1 MNLEDKI
8 LKIIDKKI
16 NDDVEFRTVL
26 PTSKAIAK
34 IMASFA
40 NTSGG
45 YLIIGVKSTSVK
57 NEVVGL
63 SSDFYIT
70 NIIYKAIE
78 LLEPNENSFNHKIIN
93 ISNKRLLVLSINK
106 SIGTVFVN
114 DKKYIRESNH
124 TIEFI
129 ENIDESQ
136 WEYQKLID
144 LKNKLD
150 EYLQEGTEAKKNYFE
165 HIESILKIMND
176 LKNILYPEAP
186 LIVTTNDEGKIL
198 TRILYSTFIDN
209 FETYLSDLLFEIC
222 LAKPATLKSQETVTI
237 EDVLNCSDMQD
248 FIHYWTKQKINK
260 LQKGSVKGFIKEN
273 KQISSLDV
281 IEKEDINKIE
291 KLLQIRHLYSHK
303 NGRIDEK
310 FLEYFRDEDLNIND
324 LYELSVEDICN
335 KILYIVETTEKLDNK
350 AIEKYS
356 LF

>member
-106 SIGTVFVN
+106 SIGTV
-114 DKKYIRESNH
+114 S
-124 TIEFI
+124 
-129 ENIDESQ
+129 
-136 WEYQKLID
+136 
-144 LKNKLD
+144 
-150 EYLQEGTEAKKNYFE
+150 
-165 HIESILKIMND
+165 
-176 LKNILYPEAP
+176 
-186 LIVTTNDEGKIL
+186 
-198 TRILYSTFIDN
+198 
-209 FETYLSDLLFEIC
+209 
-222 LAKPATLKSQETVTI
+222 
-237 EDVLNCSDMQD
+237 
-248 FIHYWTKQKINK
+248 
-260 LQKGSVKGFIKEN
+260 
-273 KQISSLDV
+273 
-281 IEKEDINKIE
+281 
-291 KLLQIRHLYSHK
+291 
-303 NGRIDEK
+303 
-310 FLEYFRDEDLNIND
+310 
-324 LYELSVEDICN
+324 
-335 KILYIVETTEKLDNK
+335 
-350 AIEKYS
+350 
-356 LF
+356 